1 MRIQRRGLNQRGKR
15 NRVMHTKARLNLSF
29 RGFNLKSIATHYVQR
44 VVLCDNAQ
52 VLKLTVEVIGHRIRR
67 ISSQ

>member
-1 MRIQRRGLNQRGKR
+1 
-15 NRVMHTKARLNLSF
+15 MHTKARLNLSF

-52 VLKLTVEVIGHRIRR
+52 VLKLTVNQSIERKDIFVIFVNIKLHNREA
-67 ISSQ
+67 